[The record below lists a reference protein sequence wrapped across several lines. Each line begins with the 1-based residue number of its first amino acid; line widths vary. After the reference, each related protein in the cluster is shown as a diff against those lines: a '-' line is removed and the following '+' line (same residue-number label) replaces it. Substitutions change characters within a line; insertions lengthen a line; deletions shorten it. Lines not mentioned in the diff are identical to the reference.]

1 MPEQIEPVLNEHERR
16 MAEAEAVITAALET
30 TVGKNL
36 VDITTDEFDNVVNP
50 RVSLEGLSTHGKY
63 RKLRVK
69 ADKIRANSALL
80 KTRYQKWAD
89 DGFPD
94 IDVREFL
101 GVVGLGKA
109 K

>member
-50 RVSLEGLSTHGKY
+50 RVSL
-63 RKLRVK
+63 
-69 ADKIRANSALL
+69 
-80 KTRYQKWAD
+80 
-89 DGFPD
+89 
-94 IDVREFL
+94 
-101 GVVGLGKA
+101 
-109 K
+109 